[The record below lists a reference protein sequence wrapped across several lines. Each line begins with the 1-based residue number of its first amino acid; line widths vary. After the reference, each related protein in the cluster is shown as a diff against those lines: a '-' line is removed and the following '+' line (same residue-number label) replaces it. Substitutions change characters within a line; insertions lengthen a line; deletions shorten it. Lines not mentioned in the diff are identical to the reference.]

1 MAAAKDSRATDDDF
15 DDTGFAK
22 SVDRVRDNVK
32 NFTASAT
39 ETAAEGVSNLVDHG
53 ADGVKAVAGKVPQMS
68 HWADEQ
74 LDLARSRVR
83 AEPVKMMAIAA
94 GVGALLGAI
103 FLRR

>member
-1 MAAAKDSRATDDDF
+1 MASQKTPPQDDAEF

-22 SVDRVRDNVK
+22 GVDRVRDNVK
-32 NFTASAT
+32 NFTASAS
-39 ETAAEGVSNLVDHG
+39 ESAAEGVNSLVDQG
-53 ADGVKAVAGKVPQMS
+53 ADGVKAVAGKVPQVS

-74 LDLARSRVR
+74 IETARDRVR
-83 AEPVKMMAIAA
+83 AEPIKMMAMAA